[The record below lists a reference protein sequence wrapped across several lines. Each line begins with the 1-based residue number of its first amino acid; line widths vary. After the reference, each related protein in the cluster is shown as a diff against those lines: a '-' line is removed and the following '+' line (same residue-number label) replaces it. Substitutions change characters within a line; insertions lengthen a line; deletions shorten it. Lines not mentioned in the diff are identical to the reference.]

1 MSKLFSSFSIRHLES
16 KNRLMRSATTSYWSD
31 KNGILRQPIL
41 DYYRLLA
48 KGDLGLIIKG
58 HSYISSNG
66 KAHTGQSGLSDES
79 HLSKMTE
86 LTKLVH
92 YYDVPIIAQINH
104 GGLSSK
110 ADRVTASLYK
120 TDEFEAREASQDD
133 IATII
138 ENFASSAEL
147 AMTAGFDGIQIH
159 SAHGY
164 LLSQFLSGNIN
175 KREDK
180 YGGNLENRS
189 RLLLDVFDT
198 IKKKIGN
205 EPVIGVKLN
214 CDDFAPQDGIEII
227 DSIQISKWLANRGID
242 FIEISGGGQKQ
253 NAKIRKIRGKP
264 SPNSPYFEANFS
276 GHAEKIREAVPKT
289 ALALVDGIRERSTM
303 NALLEKNIA
312 DFISMS
318 KPFIRE
324 PYFSSKLNTGK
335 KRSDCID
342 CRKCLSKERFGK
354 RMLTCAVLDP

>member
-1 MSKLFSSFSIRHLES
+1 MSKLFSSFKIKHLES
-16 KNRLMRSATTSYWSD
+16 KNRVMRSATTSYWSD
-31 KNGILRQPIL
+31 ENGILREPIL

-48 KGDLGLIIKG
+48 KGDLGIIIKG
-58 HSYISSNG
+58 HSYISKTG
-66 KAHTGQSGLSDES
+66 KAHTGQSGLSEES
-79 HLSKMTE
+79 HLAKMTE
-86 LTKLVH
+86 LTKMVH
-92 YYDVPIIAQINH
+92 YYGVPIIAQINH

-110 ADRVTASLYK
+110 ADRVTASIYR
-120 TDEFEAREASQDD
+120 TDDIEAREATLED

-147 AMTAGFDGIQIH
+147 ALQAGFDGVQIH

-164 LLSQFLSGNIN
+164 LVSQFLSKNIN
-175 KREDK
+175 KREEK

-189 RLLLDVFDT
+189 KLLLDVFDA

-214 CDDFAPQDGIEII
+214 CDDFAPKDGIEIQ
-227 DSIQISKWLANRGID
+227 DSIQISKWLAERGID
-242 FIEISGGGQKQ
+242 FIEISGGGPKQ
-253 NAKIRKIRGKP
+253 DTEIRKTRGKP
-264 SPNSPYFEANFS
+264 SSDAPYFEANFS
-276 GHAEKIREAVPKT
+276 GHAEKIREAVPNT
-289 ALALVDGIRERSTM
+289 TLALVDGIRTRSTM
-303 NALLEKNIA
+303 DALLENNIT

-324 PYFSSKLNTGK
+324 PYFSSRLITGK

-354 RMLTCAVLDP
+354 RMLTCAVLVP